1 MSTPADVPGDAGD
14 LIVERGCGLG
24 DPWAGVNAP
33 RLERAVLRQSG
44 RPVAGAA
51 DMASYLAAAVSDSS
65 HREVVGPL
73 LDGGGPSGV
82 VLRRGVVIARW
93 GNLARPEMAFS
104 ATKSVLSL
112 VAGVAFDD
120 GLLRLDEPAGQSV
133 SLPQLTGARER
144 QITWRHLL
152 DQTSQWEGELWGK
165 PTAVDAQ
172 STREGTESAGGP
184 PGAGWAYND
193 VRVNLTAL
201 ALTAL
206 FRRPLPEVL
215 RSRVMEPIGASSS
228 WSWHGYPESVVNV
241 NRQRVPVVSG
251 GAHWGGGLWITALD
265 LARIG
270 HLCLRGGQRGTD
282 EVISRQWIE
291 AMWTPC
297 RAKPDY
303 GLSWWLNDDRTVWPA
318 APATGRC
325 ARGNGGAHLLWVDP
339 ARDLV
344 ITSRWGADVESLL
357 AEVSMAVEP
366 NGGGLL
372 PESARRRTGSD
383 RHGGGA
389 NAARLTRRA
398 PGNRP

>member
-1 MSTPADVPGDAGD
+1 VIPPADVPDSAED
-14 LIVERGCGLG
+14 LIVEGGGGLG
-24 DPWAGVNAP
+24 DPWAGVDAP
-33 RLERAVLRQSG
+33 ALARVVRDQSG
-44 RPVAGAA
+44 RPVAGPE
-51 DMASYLAAAVSDSS
+51 DMASYLAAAVSDAS

-73 LDGGGPSGV
+73 LDGAGASGV
-82 VLRRGVVIARW
+82 VLRRGAALARW
-93 GNLARPEMAFS
+93 GNPARPEMAFS

-112 VAGVAFDD
+112 VAGVAYDD
-120 GLLRLDEPAGQSV
+120 GLLRLDEPASRSV
-133 SLPQLTGARER
+133 SLPQFTGAHGQR
-144 QITWRHLL
+144 ITWRHLL

-206 FRRPLPEVL
+206 LRRPLPEVL

-228 WSWHGYPESVVNV
+228 WSWHGYTDSVVNIDG
-241 NRQRVPVVSG
+241 QPVPVVSG
-251 GAHWGGGLWITALD
+251 GAHWGGGLWISALD

-270 HLCLRGGQRGTD
+270 QLCLRGGQWGARR
-282 EVISRQWIE
+282 VISPQWIE
-291 AMWTPC
+291 EMWAPC
-297 RAKPDY
+297 RVKPNY

-325 ARGNGGAHLLWVDP
+325 ARGNGGAHLLWTDP

-344 ITSRWGADVESLL
+344 ISSRWGAEVEALL
-357 AEVSMAVEP
+357 AGVSAAVEP
-366 NGGGLL
+366 N
-372 PESARRRTGSD
+372 SAVR
-383 RHGGGA
+383 
-389 NAARLTRRA
+389 
-398 PGNRP
+398 